1 MMTLK
6 VENLSRTFTK
16 YVFTKRISYS
26 TDDPGGFFNEIYNK
40 YFSKNVKKEKVYA
53 IRKVNFDLDC
63 GKILVVIGP
72 NGSGKTTLLK
82 VLAGLLTP
90 SEGRILLND
99 MDLTHAPFSTY
110 AKYFTYIP
118 GLTASGA
125 MWINIGLTARRNLE
139 LYAEIYSLNKSRV
152 LEVLELVGLREYMNT
167 RIGTFS
173 MGMVG
178 RLILA
183 AGLLKEA
190 SIYLMDEPLVGLSR
204 EVATD
209 IMNLLRTLAS
219 ESKATVIYATNNLEE
234 AERLAD
240 YILFLYNGKQVF
252 YGTLDEFRS
261 LMKHFVL
268 EIEGPLK
275 FVKEL
280 LQGIEVVNIC
290 GNRVKAILNSVKEA
304 YEILKELST
313 RGVSFR
319 SLKITPPTI
328 EDIYIHMIK
337 QGNNSTVKDRE
348 LVETPQHITVK
359 MRAP

>member
-1 MMTLK
+1 MTLK

-40 YFSKNVKKEKVYA
+40 YFSKSVKKEKVYA
-53 IRKVNFDLDC
+53 IRKVSFELDC

-82 VLAGLLTP
+82 VLAGLLAP

-99 MDLTHAPFSTY
+99 MDLTRAPFSTY

-139 LYAEIYSLNKSRV
+139 LYAEIYGLNKSRV
-152 LEVLELVGLREYMNT
+152 PEVLELVGLTEYMNT

-204 EVATD
+204 EVAID

-219 ESKATVIYATNNLEE
+219 ENKATVIYATNNLEE

-240 YILFLYNGKQVF
+240 HILFLYNGRQVF
-252 YGTLDEFRS
+252 YGALDEFRS
-261 LMKHFVL
+261 LVRRFIL

-275 FVKEL
+275 FIKEL
-280 LQGIEVVNIC
+280 LQGVEILDVS
-290 GNRVKAILNSVKEA
+290 GNMVKAILSSIKEA
-304 YEILKELST
+304 HEILKELSA
-313 RGVSFR
+313 RGVSFK

-337 QGNNSTVKDRE
+337 QRDNSIVKDKE
-348 LVETPQHITVK
+348 SVKTPQHMTAEV
-359 MRAP
+359 RAS